1 MDINE
6 YVKQLETL
14 VNIDSGSY
22 NQDGV
27 SKVADLLSRWY
38 SDIGWIVKRHHLS
51 DEVGPVLEIV
61 NHEADHYDVM
71 FIGHMDTVFPDGT
84 AKERPFKTDGDLCF
98 GPGVEDMKNGD
109 LAMLHIAKN
118 LPEDV
123 NAGLNICM
131 VHNPDEEIS
140 SQYSKDL
147 LKQIGSRCSRI
158 FVMESSQN
166 NGSGHVFERKGKS
179 NFVIDFYGIAAHAGY
194 IFEHENASAVEE
206 MGHFIC
212 ELAKLKD
219 KEKQTSINIGIAQG
233 GNVVN
238 QVADHARI
246 ELEARYNSLEEKN
259 RIYDSVNALIENPY
273 VKGCKALI
281 SKYYDTDPWIQ
292 SEEGWRYIARVKRLA
307 NEMGMEFEERKR
319 GGLSD
324 ANHLSQVC
332 PIIMDGMGPFG
343 SNAHSEKE
351 YMSLSSVKPCVE
363 LFIRIL
369 EDLKMEVTR

>member
-14 VNIDSGSY
+14 VNIDSGSH
-22 NQDGV
+22 NPEGV
-27 SKVADLLSRWY
+27 SKVADHLSSWY
-38 SDIGWIVKRHHLS
+38 SDIGWIVKRHHIA
-51 DEVGPVLEIV
+51 DEVGPLLEIV
-61 NHEADHYDVM
+61 NCEAEHYDVM

-84 AKERPFKTDGDLCF
+84 VQKRPFTRNEDLCY

-123 NAGLNICM
+123 NRSLNICM

-140 SQYSKDL
+140 SKYSKKL
-147 LKQIGSRCSRI
+147 LKEIGRKCSRI

-166 NGSGHVFERKGKS
+166 NGSGHVFQRKGKS
-179 NFVIDFYGIAAHAGY
+179 NFTIDFYGIAAHAGY
-194 IFEHENASAVEE
+194 IFEHENASAIEE

-212 ELAKLKD
+212 EVAKLKD
-219 KEKQTSINIGIAQG
+219 EEKQTSVNIGIANA

-238 QVADHARI
+238 QVADYARI
-246 ELEARYNSLEEKN
+246 EFEARYNSIDEKK
-259 RIYDSVNALIENPY
+259 RIYESVNALAKKPF
-273 VKGCKALI
+273 VKGCKTVI
-281 SKYYDTDPWIQ
+281 SNYYETDPWVQ
-292 SEEGWRYIARVKRLA
+292 SEEGWEYIRRVKKIA
-307 NEMGMEFEERKR
+307 EDMGMKFEERKR

-324 ANHLSQVC
+324 ANHLAEVC

-351 YMSLSSVKPCVE
+351 YMSLSSVEPCIR
-363 LFIRIL
+363 LFLAIL
-369 EDLKMEVTR
+369 EDLKNGSH

>member
-14 VNIDSGSY
+14 VNIDSGSH
-22 NQDGV
+22 NPEGV
-27 SKVADLLSRWY
+27 GKVADCLSRWY
-38 SDIGWIVKRHHLS
+38 SEIGWIVKRHHIS
-51 DEVGPVLEIV
+51 DEVGPVLEIA
-61 NHEADHYDVM
+61 NREADHYDAM

-84 AKERPFKTDGDLCF
+84 VEKRPFARIDDLCF

-123 NAGLNICM
+123 YASINICM

-140 SQYSKDL
+140 SQYSKEL
-147 LKQIGSRCSRI
+147 LKEIGKKCSRI

-179 NFVIDFYGIAAHAGY
+179 NFTIDFYGISAHAGY

-206 MGHFIC
+206 MGHFIN
-212 ELAKLKD
+212 EVAKLKD
-219 KEKQTSINIGIAQG
+219 KEKQTSVNIGIANG

-246 ELEARYNSLEEKN
+246 EFEARYNSLEEKK
-259 RIYDSVNALIENPY
+259 RIYESVNALVEKPY
-273 VKGCKALI
+273 VKGCRSVI
-281 SKYYDTDPWIQ
+281 SNYYETDPWIQ
-292 SEEGWRYIARVKRLA
+292 SEQGWEYIARVKKIA
-307 NEMGMEFEERKR
+307 NEMDMEFEERKR

-324 ANHLSQVC
+324 ANHLAEVC
-332 PIIMDGMGPFG
+332 PIIIDGMGPFG

-351 YMSLSSVKPCVE
+351 YMSLSSVEPCVD
-363 LFIRIL
+363 LFLKIL
-369 EDLKMEVTR
+369 EDLKNGSH